1 MVQIH
6 GYVYVLALL
15 LMIPA
20 AAFAQDA
27 SVQQKGI
34 AIFVEKRCYTC
45 HTVKAESA
53 QIEAAKVAFAK
64 SKGVELKES
73 EEDKEESKGGDLS
86 NVGADR
92 DAKWL
97 TDFIKNPKDYFKDTP
112 DCKKLAKKKERKKF
126 KGTDAEFQDLL
137 AWLESLKYGN
147 KQEAGFQDCLKEQ

>member
-1 MVQIH
+1 MVQIFRN
-6 GYVYVLALL
+6 VYVLALML
-15 LMIPA
+15 IIPA

-34 AIFVEKRCYTC
+34 EIFVEHRCYTC

-64 SKGVELKES
+64 TKGVESKETA
-73 EEDKEESKGGDLS
+73 EEKEEPKGGDLS
-86 NVGADR
+86 NIGTDR
-92 DAKWL
+92 TQEWL
-97 TDFIKNPKDYFKDTP
+97 TKFLKDPKDYFKDTP

-137 AWLESLKYGN
+137 AWLSSLKYGN
-147 KQEAGFQDCLKEQ
+147 KQEAGFKSCLKE